1 MPSELAHRERFIRAL
16 EGGDIDRPPCFF
28 RAEAPVL
35 RRLRDELGLS
45 SALDLARHFGTDA
58 LHVAPAWRREL
69 FRQDSATDHFYDMF
83 GNRYRKVE
91 YADISSETVVEPLLA
106 GATGPE
112 SLDRVKW
119 PDPGILD
126 LNECSRRAAE
136 AHASGLAVYGG
147 VWASIFTHSRA
158 MLGEED
164 YLVALLAAPEMIAAL
179 VERITVC
186 FLELNRA
193 YLDSC
198 AKYLDVYYFG
208 SDFGTQSTLFISP
221 EMFRTFYKPHLTS
234 LAAQAHDYGLR
245 VMYHTCGSVH
255 AIIDDLIEC
264 GIDILDPVQV
274 SASGMSAEELAA
286 RFRGRIAFHGG
297 ISTQG
302 VLPEGGPEQVRE
314 AVRQTVHTL
323 GPRGYIV
330 APDQDLMAD
339 VPAENIEALYGA
351 VQEMRL

>member
-1 MPSELAHRERFIRAL
+1 MPSELGHRERFIRSL
-16 EGGDIDRPPCFF
+16 EGADIDRPPCFF

-35 RRLRDELGLS
+35 RRLRDELGLES
-45 SALDLARHFGTDA
+45 SLELARHFGTDA
-58 LHVAPAWRREL
+58 LHVGPVWRREL
-69 FRQDSATDHFYDMF
+69 FRQDSAADHFYDMF
-83 GNRYRKVE
+83 GNRYRRVE
-91 YADISSETVVEPLLA
+91 YAGISSETVVEPVLA
-106 GATGPE
+106 GAMGPE
-112 SLDRVKW
+112 ALDKVRW

-126 LNECSRRAAE
+126 LEESRRKAAE

-158 MLGEED
+158 ILGEED
-164 YLVALLAAPEMIAAL
+164 YLAALLTAPELIAAL

-208 SDFGTQSTLFISP
+208 SDFGTQSALFISP
-221 EMFRTFYKPHLTS
+221 EMFRTFYKPHLAS
-234 LAAQAHDYGLR
+234 LAQQAHSYGLR

-255 AIIDDLIEC
+255 AIIGDLIEC

-302 VLPEGGPEQVRE
+302 VLPQGSPEQVRE
-314 AVRQTVHTL
+314 AVRQTVYTL
-323 GPRGYIV
+323 GPGNYIV

-339 VPAENIEALYGA
+339 VPTANIEVLYGA
-351 VQEMRL
+351 VREMRL